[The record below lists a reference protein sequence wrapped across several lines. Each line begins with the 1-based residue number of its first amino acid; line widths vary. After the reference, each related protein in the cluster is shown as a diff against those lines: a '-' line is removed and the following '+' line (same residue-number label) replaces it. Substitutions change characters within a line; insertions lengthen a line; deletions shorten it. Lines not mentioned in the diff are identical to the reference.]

1 MNFFEAQDRARR
13 NTKRLVLF
21 FLLAVCSLIVLINLL
36 VMLVFGVLETN
47 QGPITLERIV
57 IQFDWHIF
65 AATSGLVLFVI
76 IGGSAYKT
84 LALSGGG
91 VAVAEAMGG
100 RLIPQT
106 TTDLYERKTLNVV
119 EEMAIAS
126 GMPVPPVYLLDD
138 EPGINAF
145 AAGFRLGDAVIGVTR
160 GTITYLSR
168 EELQGVIAHEFSH
181 ILHGDM
187 RLNIRLMGILHGILL
202 IGLIG
207 YVILRSARGGGSKNA
222 APMIG
227 LGIGLL
233 VIGFAGSFFG
243 DLIKASVS
251 RQREFLAD
259 ASAVQFTRSN
269 LGIATALKKI
279 GGYVPGSALNS
290 PEAPSLSHAFFS
302 AGVTSFM
309 QSIFAT
315 HPPLTR
321 RIKALD
327 PSWDGVFAPV
337 TQAVT
342 ESVEPASSVAASIPS
357 STAASVATAE
367 AEASTPSRQSTLAGA
382 LIASQVPGQVPGQVL
397 ERAGTSSQEQLA
409 YAQSL
414 LSEIPM
420 PIRDAVHAPYGARAV
435 VYGLLID
442 RHTAVQDKQLDR
454 LAAFG
459 DFGIEQEVRKLLG
472 AIQLLDIKYR
482 LPLIDMALPALGQ
495 LSGSQ
500 YQVFKK
506 NLLFLIQAD
515 EHTSLFEWS
524 LQQIVLRHLEARFG
538 QPGKRRT
545 RSGSLKTVTQEI
557 EMLLSAL
564 IYHCVSD
571 KAEVNAV
578 LVCAEQHLKMTP
590 LKLLPEQAVRFE
602 SLEAAVERL
611 ALLPPLHKQKVLH
624 AGLAVITHDADYSP
638 GEMEFIR
645 AIAAMLDCPLPPG
658 SVMVYEE
665 HADATHADAEKV

>member
-1 MNFFEAQDRARR
+1 M
-13 NTKRLVLF
+13 
-21 FLLAVCSLIVLINLL
+21 
-36 VMLVFGVLETN
+36 
-47 QGPITLERIV
+47 
-57 IQFDWHIF
+57 
-65 AATSGLVLFVI
+65 
-76 IGGSAYKT
+76 
-84 LALSGGG
+84 
-91 VAVAEAMGG
+91 AEAMGG

-106 TTDLYERKTLNVV
+106 TTDLHERKTLNVV

-145 AAGFRLGDAVIGVTR
+145 AAGFGLGDAVIGVTR

-187 RLNIRLMGILHGILL
+187 RLNMRLIGILHGILL

-207 YVILRSARGGGSKNA
+207 YVVLRSVRGGGNKNA

-259 ASAVQFTRSN
+259 ASAVQFTRN
-269 LGIATALKKI
+269 KLGIAAALKKI
-279 GGYVPGSALNS
+279 GGYAPGSTLNS

-302 AGVTSFM
+302 AGVSSFM

-315 HPPLTR
+315 HPPLAR

-327 PSWDGVFAPV
+327 PSWDGVFATV
-337 TQAVT
+337 TQAVA
-342 ESVEPASSVAASIPS
+342 ESAEPAASSV
-357 STAASVATAE
+357 VAAE
-367 AEASTPSRQSTLAGA
+367 AARVAMQSTLAGT
-382 LIASQVPGQVPGQVL
+382 LMASQL
-397 ERAGTSSQEQLA
+397 LDRAGAPSQEQLV
-409 YAQSL
+409 YARSL
-414 LSEIPM
+414 LSEIPN

-435 VYGLLID
+435 IYGLLID
-442 RHTAVQDKQLDR
+442 RHTAVQDQQLER

-459 DFGIEQEVRKLLG
+459 DPGIEQEVRKLL
-472 AIQLLDIKYR
+472 AVIHPLDIKYR

-495 LSGSQ
+495 LSAAQ
-500 YQVFKK
+500 YQGFKK
-506 NLLFLIQAD
+506 NLLFLIRAD
-515 EHTSLFEWS
+515 KQTSLFEWS
-524 LQQIVLRHLEARFG
+524 LQQIVLHHLGAKFG
-538 QPGKRRT
+538 QPGARGT
-545 RSGSLKTVTQEI
+545 RAGSLKTVPKEI

-578 LVCAEQHLKMTP
+578 LVCAEEHLKMTH
-590 LKLLPEQAVRFE
+590 LRLLPEQEVNFPN
-602 SLEAAVERL
+602 LEAVVERL
-611 ALLPPLHKQKVLH
+611 ALLPPLDKQVVLH
-624 AGLAVITHDADYSP
+624 ACLAVITHDAQYSSS
-638 GEMEFIR
+638 EMEFIR

-658 SVMVYEE
+658 N
-665 HADATHADAEKV
+665 DT